1 MWRIDAMSELSIN
14 MIEKEFIPFLRFE
27 TNDDV
32 LKEESQKIQRTIL
45 LHTAMLL
52 GNCFKEKVTITF
64 KSEEGTNEVKTT
76 VWAAT
81 DDSIVLK
88 GGAMIPVKSILDVKI
103 F

>member
-1 MWRIDAMSELSIN
+1 MWRKDTMSELSIK

-27 TNDDV
+27 TKEV
-32 LKEESQKIQRTIL
+32 LAEESEKIQRTIL

-64 KSEEGTNEVKTT
+64 KSEEGINEVKTT

-88 GGAMIPVKSILDVKI
+88 GGAVIPVKSILDVKI